1 MWNMDMLMVVKGA
14 WRRPKEKAMS
24 TIHTFPEV
32 AGQAG
37 KTLRF
42 EQKGAPVPTL
52 PPDRVRHDQD
62 MMYAWS
68 IGTTS
73 AAREMAERPHLEE
86 CPPEVYIG

>member
-1 MWNMDMLMVVKGA
+1 
-14 WRRPKEKAMS
+14 MS
-24 TIHTFPEV
+24 TIITFPEV

-37 KTLRF
+37 KAMRF
-42 EQKGAPVPTL
+42 EQKSAPVPTTS
-52 PPDRVRHDQD
+52 PDRARRDQD

-73 AAREMAERPHLEE
+73 AARTVVQKQRLED